1 MKKSYVVVGLGR
13 FGSAVAIRLCELG
26 NEVLAIDTE
35 PDVIQQISPFV
46 TQAVVADAQDAG
58 VLKALGVRNFD
69 HAIVAIGGNL
79 SASILATLNF
89 KELGLPSVICKAHDD
104 KHRKILEKLGADR
117 VIVPEREF
125 ANKLAQGLSS
135 ANVLEYIELSS
146 DYGISEFN
154 TPGSWVGKNLKE
166 LNVRAKYGVNIIA
179 IRKGD
184 TVQVSPAADY
194 PLAAEDV
201 VVALGEYK
209 ALSAIQRK

>member
-69 HAIVAIGGNL
+69 YAIVAIGGNL